1 MKKLFISML
10 AVAAVVACSKEETI
24 IEQAPEAIA
33 FDTFVNNATRATD
46 ITTANLSAFDVY
58 ASIVKADG
66 TAGVILDRE
75 DVTRSVSENGSYTW
89 GYTNTQ
95 YWVPGNSYTFAAIAP
110 ANHTS
115 WSYAVTNGNV
125 HNGVISFNN
134 YTAAANEDLIY
145 AYQSRKLS
153 NDKIT
158 STPEKVAF
166 TFNHELSRV
175 RFTFENTI
183 AAASNITLKI
193 DSVRVTNAY
202 RTGTLAVTVT
212 DNVTTSGA
220 TADTWTVADNTYVIA
235 FANDSAII
243 PGAGTKNAQGEVLS
257 NSETTEHHYL
267 IPAATTYNVKFVVSV
282 YQAGVLVG
290 TYNRSASFSTEAT
303 KGASYD
309 VKAALTTNN
318 ILPEGEKFYPIEF
331 TVTEVDAWDNFS
343 NVNGTVNQPAVG
355 GNN

>member
-33 FDTFVNNATRATD
+33 FDTFVNNATRAD

-75 DVTRSVSENGSYTW
+75 DVTRSGSEGSYTW

-125 HNGVISFNN
+125 HKGTISFNN
-134 YTAAANEDLIY
+134 ETAAANEDLIY
-145 AYQSRKLS
+145 AYQSRTLS
-153 NDKIT
+153 NDKLT
-158 STPEKVAF
+158 SAPEKVAF

-175 RFTFENTI
+175 RFTFVNTI

-202 RTGTLAVTVT
+202 RTGTLAVT
-212 DNVTTSGA
+212 DDTTPGA
-220 TADTWTVADNTYVIA
+220 TAEAWTVADNTYKIA
-235 FANDSAII
+235 FANASAII
-243 PGAGTKNAQGEVLS
+243 PGAVAGQTPS
-257 NSETTEHHYL
+257 SETTEHHYL
-267 IPAATTYNVKFVVSV
+267 IPAATTYNVEFVVSV

-290 TYNRSASFSTEAT
+290 TYNRSASFSTDAT

-309 VKAALTTNN
+309 VKAALTTDN
-318 ILPEGEKFYPIEF
+318 ILPEGEKFYPIVF
-331 TVTEVDAWDNFS
+331 TVTEVDAWDDFS
-343 NVNGTVNQPAVG
+343 NVNGIVNQPAVG

>member
-33 FDTFVNNATRATD
+33 FDTFVENATRATD
-46 ITTANLSAFDVY
+46 ITTANLDAFDVY
-58 ASIVKADG
+58 ASIVKADD

-75 DVTRSVSENGSYTW
+75 DVTRSGSEGSYTW

-95 YWVPGNSYTFAAIAP
+95 YWIPGNSYTFAAIAP

-115 WSYAVTNGNV
+115 WSYAVTDGNA

-134 YTAAANEDLIY
+134 DTDAAAANVDLIY
-145 AYQSRKLS
+145 ASANRDL
-153 NDKIT
+153 T
-158 STPEKVAF
+158 STTSLDEEQSSPVAF
-166 TFNHELSRV
+166 TFNHELSRA
-175 RFTFENTI
+175 RFTFVNTI

-202 RTGTLAVTVT
+202 RTGTLAVA
-212 DNVTTSGA
+212 NGA
-220 TADTWTVADNTYVIA
+220 TADAWDADDNTYEIA
-235 FANDSAII
+235 FANASAII
-243 PGAGTKNAQGEVLS
+243 PGAGTKDAEGKVLS

-267 IPAATTYNVKFVVSV
+267 IPAETTYNVAFVVSV

-290 TYNRSASFSTEAT
+290 TYNRSASFTTTAT
-303 KGASYD
+303 KGRSYD
-309 VKAALTTNN
+309 VKAALTTDN

-331 TVTEVDAWDNFS
+331 TVTEVKDWTQFS
-343 NVNGTVNQPAVG
+343 EVNGTVNQPAVG

>member
-33 FDTFVNNATRATD
+33 FDTFVNNATRAD

-75 DVTRSVSENGSYTW
+75 DVTRSGSEGSYTW

-125 HNGVISFNN
+125 HKGTISFNN
-134 YTAAANEDLIY
+134 ETAAANEDLIY

-153 NDKIT
+153 NYKLT
-158 STPEKVAF
+158 SAPEKVAF

-175 RFTFENTI
+175 RFTFVNTI
-183 AAASNITLKI
+183 AAASNITLQI
-193 DSVRVTNAY
+193 ANVRVTNAY
-202 RTGTLAVTVT
+202 RTGTLAVTG
-212 DNVTTSGA
+212 GA
-220 TADTWTVADNTYVIA
+220 TAEAWTVADNTYKIA
-235 FANDSAII
+235 FANASAII
-243 PGAGTKNAQGEVLS
+243 PGAVAGQTPS
-257 NSETTEHHYL
+257 SETTEHHYL
-267 IPAATTYNVKFVVSV
+267 IPAATTYNVEFVVSV

-290 TYNRSASFSTEAT
+290 TYNRSASFSTDAT

-309 VKAALTTNN
+309 VKAALTTDN
-318 ILPEGEKFYPIEF
+318 ILPEGEKFYPIVF
-331 TVTEVDAWDNFS
+331 TVTEVDAWDDFS
-343 NVNGTVNQPAVG
+343 NVNGIVNQPAVG

>member
-46 ITTANLSAFDVY
+46 ITTADLSVFDVY
-58 ASIVKADG
+58 ASIVNDDA
-66 TAGVILDRE
+66 ALILDGE
-75 DVTRSVSENGSYTW
+75 DVTRSGSEGSYTW

-95 YWVPGNSYTFAAIAP
+95 YWIPGNSYTFVAIAP

-115 WSYAVTNGNV
+115 WSYAVTGGNA
-125 HNGVISFNN
+125 HNGTISFNN
-134 YTAAANEDLIY
+134 DTAAANVDLIY
-145 AYQSRKLS
+145 AKSDRTLS
-153 NDKIT
+153 NEKLT
-158 STPEKVAF
+158 SAPAKVAF
-166 TFNHELSRV
+166 TFNHELSRA
-175 RFTFENTI
+175 RFTFVNTI

-202 RTGTLAVTVT
+202 RTGTLAVTT
-212 DNVTTSGA
+212 GETPETAGA
-220 TADTWTVADNTYVIA
+220 TAPTWAAADNTYEIA
-235 FANDSAII
+235 FAFASANESDII
-243 PGAGTKNAQGEVLS
+243 PGAVTGQNPS
-257 NSETTEHHYL
+257 SETTEHHYL
-267 IPAATTYNVKFVVSV
+267 IPAATTYNVAFVVSV

-290 TYNRSASFSTEAT
+290 TYNRSASFETTAA

-309 VKAALTTNN
+309 VKAELTTQN
-318 ILPEGEKFYPIEF
+318 ILPEGEQFYPIEF
-331 TVTEVDAWDNFS
+331 TVTKVEDWTPFS
-343 NVNGTVNQPAVG
+343 EVNGTVNQPAVG

>member
-46 ITTANLSAFDVY
+46 ITTANLEAFDVY

-75 DVTRSVSENGSYTW
+75 DVTRSGSEGSYTW

-95 YWVPGNSYTFAAIAP
+95 YWIPGNSYTFAAIAP

-115 WSYAVTNGNV
+115 WNYDVTGGNA

-134 YTAAANEDLIY
+134 ETAAANVDLIY
-145 AYQSRKLS
+145 AKSARKLD
-153 NDKIT
+153 NEKIT
-158 STPEKVAF
+158 TVPAKVAF
-166 TFNHELSRV
+166 TFNHELSRA
-175 RFTFENTI
+175 RFTFVNNI

-202 RTGTLAVTVT
+202 RTGTLAVTT
-212 DNVTTSGA
+212 DGETAGA
-220 TADTWTVADNTYVIA
+220 TATTWTAADNTYEIA
-235 FANDSAII
+235 FANAKAII
-243 PGAGTKNAQGEVLS
+243 PGAGTKDAEGNPS

-267 IPAATTYNVKFVVSV
+267 IPAATTYNVAFVVSV

-290 TYNRSASFSTEAT
+290 TYNRSAEFTTTAT

-309 VKAALTTNN
+309 VKAALTTDN
-318 ILPEGEKFYPIEF
+318 ILPEGEKFYPIVF
-331 TVTEVDAWDNFS
+331 TVTEVDAWDDFS

>member
-46 ITTANLSAFDVY
+46 ITTADLSVFDVY
-58 ASIVKADG
+58 ASIVKADD
-66 TAGVILDRE
+66 TAGVILDGE
-75 DVTRSVSENGSYTW
+75 DVTRSVSEGKYTW

-95 YWVPGNSYTFAAIAP
+95 YWIPGNSYTFAAIAP

-115 WSYAVTNGNV
+115 WSYAVTGGNA

-134 YTAAANEDLIY
+134 DIDAAAANVDLIY
-145 AYQSRKLS
+145 ASANRDL
-153 NDKIT
+153 T
-158 STPEKVAF
+158 STTSLDEEQSSPVAF

-175 RFTFENTI
+175 RFTFVNTI

-202 RTGTLAVTVT
+202 RTGTLAVA
-212 DNVTTSGA
+212 NGA
-220 TADTWTVADNTYVIA
+220 TADAWDADDNTYEIA
-235 FANDSAII
+235 FANASAII
-243 PGAGTKNAQGEVLS
+243 PGAVAGQDPS
-257 NSETTEHHYL
+257 SETTEHHYL
-267 IPAATTYNVKFVVSV
+267 IPAATTYNVAFVVSV

-290 TYNRSASFSTEAT
+290 TYNRSASFPTTAT
-303 KGASYD
+303 KGTSYD
-309 VKAALTTNN
+309 VKAALTTDN

-331 TVTEVDAWDNFS
+331 TVTEVKDWTQFS
-343 NVNGTVNQPAVG
+343 EVNGTVNQPAVG

>member
-33 FDTFVNNATRATD
+33 FDTFVNNATRAD

-75 DVTRSVSENGSYTW
+75 DVTRSGSEGSYTW

-110 ANHTS
+110 ANHAS
-115 WSYAVTNGNV
+115 WSYAVADGNV
-125 HNGVISFNN
+125 HKGTISFNN
-134 YTAAANEDLIY
+134 ETAAANEDLIY
-145 AYQSRKLS
+145 AYQSRTLS
-153 NDKIT
+153 NDKLT
-158 STPEKVAF
+158 SAPAKVAF

-175 RFTFENTI
+175 RFTFVNTI
-183 AAASNITLKI
+183 AAASNITLQI
-193 DSVRVTNAY
+193 ANVRVTNAY
-202 RTGTLAVTVT
+202 RTGTLAVTG
-212 DNVTTSGA
+212 GA
-220 TADTWTVADNTYVIA
+220 TAATWTATDNTYKIA
-235 FANDSAII
+235 FANASAII
-243 PGAGTKNAQGEVLS
+243 PGAVAGQTPS
-257 NSETTEHHYL
+257 SETTEHHYL
-267 IPAATTYNVKFVVSV
+267 IPAATTYNVEFVVSV

-290 TYNRSASFSTEAT
+290 TYNRSASFSTDAT

-309 VKAALTTNN
+309 VKAALTTDN
-318 ILPEGEKFYPIEF
+318 ILPEGEKFYPIVF
-331 TVTEVDAWDNFS
+331 TVTEVDAWDDFS
-343 NVNGTVNQPAVG
+343 NVNGIVNQPAVG

>member
-46 ITTANLSAFDVY
+46 IITADLEAFDVY
-58 ASIVKADG
+58 ASIVNDDA
-66 TAGVILDRE
+66 ALILDGE
-75 DVTRSVSENGSYTW
+75 DVTRSGSEGSYTW

-95 YWVPGNSYTFAAIAP
+95 YWIPGNSYTFAAIAP

-115 WSYAVTNGNV
+115 WSYAVTGGNA
-125 HNGVISFNN
+125 HNGTISFNN
-134 YTAAANEDLIY
+134 DTAAANVDLIY
-145 AYQSRKLS
+145 AKSDRTLS
-153 NDKIT
+153 NEKLT
-158 STPEKVAF
+158 SAPAKVAF
-166 TFNHELSRV
+166 TFNHELSRA
-175 RFTFENTI
+175 RFTFVNTI

-202 RTGTLAVTVT
+202 RTGTLAVEDGET
-212 DNVTTSGA
+212 A
-220 TADTWTVADNTYVIA
+220 EIWTADDNTYEIA
-235 FANDSAII
+235 FANASAII
-243 PGAGTKNAQGEVLS
+243 PGAGTKNAEGNVLS

-267 IPAATTYNVKFVVSV
+267 IPAATTYNVAFVVSV

-290 TYNRSASFSTEAT
+290 TYNRSASFPTTAT

-309 VKAALTTNN
+309 VKAELTTQN
-318 ILPEGEKFYPIEF
+318 ILPEGEQFYPIEF
-331 TVTEVDAWDNFS
+331 TVTEVEDWTPFS
-343 NVNGTVNQPAVG
+343 EVNGTVNQPAVG

>member
-46 ITTANLSAFDVY
+46 ITTADLSVFDVY
-58 ASIVKADG
+58 ASIVNDDA
-66 TAGVILDRE
+66 ALILDGE
-75 DVTRSVSENGSYTW
+75 DVTLSGSEGSYTW

-95 YWVPGNSYTFAAIAP
+95 YWIPGNSYTFAAIAP

-115 WSYAVTNGNV
+115 WSYAVTGGNA
-125 HNGVISFNN
+125 HNGTISFNN
-134 YTAAANEDLIY
+134 ETAAANVDLIY
-145 AYQSRKLS
+145 AKSDRTLS
-153 NDKIT
+153 NEKLT
-158 STPEKVAF
+158 SAPAKVAF
-166 TFNHELSRV
+166 TFNHELSRA
-175 RFTFENTI
+175 RFTFVNTI

-202 RTGTLAVTVT
+202 RTGTLAVA
-212 DNVTTSGA
+212 NGA
-220 TADTWTVADNTYVIA
+220 TADAWDADDNTYEIA
-235 FANDSAII
+235 FANASAII
-243 PGAGTKNAQGEVLS
+243 PGAGTKDAEGKVLS

-267 IPAATTYNVKFVVSV
+267 IPAETTYNVAFVVSV

-290 TYNRSASFSTEAT
+290 TYNRSASFTTTAT
-303 KGASYD
+303 KGRSYD
-309 VKAALTTNN
+309 VKAALTTDN

-331 TVTEVDAWDNFS
+331 TVTEVKDWTQFS
-343 NVNGTVNQPAVG
+343 EVDGTVNQPAVG

>member
-33 FDTFVNNATRATD
+33 FDTFVENATRADADTD
-46 ITTANLSAFDVY
+46 ITTANLEAFDVY

-75 DVTRSVSENGSYTW
+75 DVTRSVSEGNYTW

-95 YWVPGNSYTFAAIAP
+95 YWIPGNSYTFAAIAP

-115 WSYAVTNGNV
+115 WSYAVTGGNA

-134 YTAAANEDLIY
+134 ETAAANVDLIY
-145 AYQSRKLS
+145 AESDRTLS
-153 NDKIT
+153 NDKLT
-158 STPEKVAF
+158 SAPAKVAF
-166 TFNHELSRV
+166 TFNHELSRA
-175 RFTFENTI
+175 RFTFVNTI

-202 RTGTLAVTVT
+202 RTGTLAVTG
-212 DNVTTSGA
+212 GA
-220 TADTWTVADNTYVIA
+220 TATTWAAADNTYEIA

-243 PGAGTKNAQGEVLS
+243 PGAGTKDAEGNVLS

-267 IPAATTYNVKFVVSV
+267 IPAATTYNVAFVVSV

-290 TYNRSASFSTEAT
+290 TYNRSAEFTTDAD

-309 VKAALTTNN
+309 VKAALTTMN
-318 ILPEGEKFYPIEF
+318 ILPEGEQFYPIEF
-331 TVTEVDAWDNFS
+331 TVTKVEDWTQFS
-343 NVNGTVNQPAVG
+343 EVNGTVNQPAVG